1 MSVVRLNITIEEELA
16 RQLNKLVGPRKKSR
30 FIAEALEQRIGEI
43 QEEELNKILEE
54 GYKARKEESLSI
66 AKEFE
71 AVDVEGWGDSLLGDP
86 GDLLS
91 EP

>member
-1 MSVVRLNITIEEELA
+1 MSVVRLNITIQEELA
-16 RQLNKLVGPRKKSR
+16 RQLNKLVGPRKKSH

-43 QEEELNKILEE
+43 QDEELNKILEE

-71 AVDVEGWGDSLLGDP
+71 VVDVERWD
-86 GDLLS
+86 
-91 EP
+91 EY

>member
-1 MSVVRLNITIEEELA
+1 MSVVRLNITIQEQLA

-43 QEEELNKILEE
+43 QKEELNKDLEE

-71 AVDVEGWGDSLLGDP
+71 AVDVEGWD
-86 GDLLS
+86 
-91 EP
+91 EY

>member
-1 MSVVRLNITIEEELA
+1 MSVVRLNITIQEELA
-16 RQLNKLVGPRKKSR
+16 RQLNKLVGPRKKSH

-43 QEEELNKILEE
+43 QKEELNKILEQ

-71 AVDVEGWGDSLLGDP
+71 AVDVEGWD
-86 GDLLS
+86 
-91 EP
+91 EY

>member
-1 MSVVRLNITIEEELA
+1 MSVVRLNITIQEELA
-16 RQLNKLVGPRKKSR
+16 RQLDKLVGPRKKSH

-43 QEEELNKILEE
+43 QKEELNKILEE

-71 AVDVEGWGDSLLGDP
+71 AVDVEGWD
-86 GDLLS
+86 
-91 EP
+91 EY